1 MQTKVIEVTNG
12 FNWGKFMLGRPDQE
26 WQLRSGLYD
35 VARRA
40 TDETLGEDTYDQLNA
55 TNPST
60 RPLLAQL
67 GWGPEH
73 LWVLDLQTGEGAYF
87 LPGGHAKND
96 LDRHRIWVC
105 PMFEPFLS
113 WLYQQDLSDLDA
125 LPTGVELTE
134 DAAPSALYGHRRPGP
149 N

>member
-1 MQTKVIEVTNG
+1 
-12 FNWGKFMLGRPDQE
+12 MLGRPDTE

-40 TDETLGEDTYDQLNA
+40 TDEVLGEGAYDEVNGPSY
-55 TNPST
+55 TNPGT

-87 LPGGHAKND
+87 RPGGYAKAD
-96 LDRHRIWVC
+96 LDRHKIWVC
-105 PMFEPFLS
+105 PMFEPFLT
-113 WLYQQDLSDLDA
+113 WLYKQDLSDLDA
-125 LPTGVELTE
+125 LPAGVELTE
-134 DAAPSALYGHRRPGP
+134 DEAPSAMHGYRRGGGE
-149 N
+149 